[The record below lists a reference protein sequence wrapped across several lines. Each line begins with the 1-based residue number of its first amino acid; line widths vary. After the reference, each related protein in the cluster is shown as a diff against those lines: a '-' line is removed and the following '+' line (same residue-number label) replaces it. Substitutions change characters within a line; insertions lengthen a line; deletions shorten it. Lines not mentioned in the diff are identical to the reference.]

1 MLAFALVLVLSAA
14 GATPTPAAAPPPA
27 AAPAAAPDATLDFTA
42 EARLLFR
49 VVACEGDA
57 PLPKNIDEKVI
68 AEHCKELHKR
78 TEKYKETWI
87 NVAEPFL
94 QKLKSPGLPTTVVY
108 PFGGGDLIS
117 ALTTWPEAKEI
128 TTMSLEHAGDPRRI
142 NQIDSKQLK
151 TSLELIRKTS
161 AGLLTANDSKTENLM
176 KGQRGELPGQLS
188 FFLIALAVHGYEPV
202 ALRYVRVEPDGSLHG
217 ITQKDVDELAK
228 KDAQLLKSGW
238 TSPDFSEAFS
248 NLELKF
254 QKKGDPKEAKVH
266 RHFAQNLDDDH
277 FGGVPGMKQHLE
289 QKGQIVAMTKAA
301 SYLLWRPNFS
311 AIRDYLLN
319 HMEFMFSDSTG
330 VPPSFAT
337 AKGFTQTA
345 FGRFDES
352 FLVGNA
358 THNADFKK
366 LWEKAEP
373 LPFRYGYLDKKLQK
387 HMLVTQKAAKQ

>member
-1 MLAFALVLVLSAA
+1 MLAFPLLLILSA
-14 GATPTPAAAPPPA
+14 GEVAAPPA
-27 AAPAAAPDATLDFTA
+27 ASDATLDFTA
-42 EARLLFR
+42 EAKLLYR
-49 VVACEGDA
+49 VVACAGDA
-57 PLPKNIDEKVI
+57 PLPKHIDEKVV
-68 AEHCKELHKR
+68 AEHCAELHKR

-87 NVAEPFL
+87 NVASPFL
-94 QKLKSPGLPTTVVY
+94 QKLKSASLPTTVVY

-142 NQIDSKQLK
+142 NQIDARQLK

-161 AGLLTANDSKTENLM
+161 QGLLTANDSKTENLM
-176 KGQRGELPGQLS
+176 KGQRGEIPGQLS

-202 ALRYVRVEPDGSLHG
+202 ALRYVRVEADGSLHG
-217 ITQKDVDELAK
+217 ITQADVDELAK
-228 KDAQLLKSGW
+228 KDAQLLKRGW

-248 NLELKF
+248 NIELKF
-254 QKKGDPKEAKVH
+254 QKKGDPKDAKVH
-266 RHFAQNLDDDH
+266 RHFAQNLDDGH
-277 FGGVPGMKQHLE
+277 FGTEPGMKKHLE

-311 AIRDYLLN
+311 AIRNYLLD

-337 AKGFTQTA
+337 AKGFTQTT
-345 FGRFDES
+345 FGRFEES
-352 FLVGNA
+352 FLGSSA
-358 THNADFKK
+358 AHNADFKK

-373 LPFRYGYLDKKLQK
+373 LAFRYGYLDKKLHK
-387 HMLVTQKAAKQ
+387 HMLVTQKAAKK